1 MQIASRLKAL
11 ETRRAR
17 QHGKSV
23 RVIHRGVDETDEQA
37 IQREGV
43 ALSGELLVIIVSF
56 VKPGQLLRLPLL

>member
-1 MQIASRLKAL
+1 MQIASRLMAL

-17 QHGKSV
+17 QHGKTV
-23 RVIHRGVDETDEQA
+23 RVIHRGADETDEQA

-56 VKPGQLLRLPLL
+56 VKSGQLLRLPLL